1 VCCQT
6 NADFLRSSLRAL
18 IVCAVAA
25 LSLAIPSPLAAQSTE
40 SERPVPLL
48 TGSLGFFTNGWSG
61 QKQLEPVATP
71 VLLVPLGE
79 RWLIESRGEFEGDFQ
94 RPPGGP
100 FGGTVTKEVDYAQ
113 VDFIANANVTVT
125 AGRFLT
131 PFGMYNER
139 MYPIWIRDLQPTPL
153 IFPIATGSSD
163 GVMLRGGIPARNKV
177 NVNYAVYFSTL
188 STINKLDSDR
198 STGARVGFF
207 LPGPRVEI
215 GASFQQHLQEER
227 ARSVGV
233 HFAWQ
238 PNRVSLNLRSEY
250 AWSGSQG
257 SGYWIEAAY
266 RLSQAQRWQR
276 VLRHTEVVGRG
287 QQYLAG
293 ELTASDAAGYGLP
306 TVNTRQ
312 ADLGFNYY
320 FSDGLKAIGSYGRR
334 FSASGDFNLWTV
346 GIAYRFALPLGRAQ

>member
-1 VCCQT
+1 MCCRT
-6 NADFLRSSLRAL
+6 KIACLRAASRAL
-18 IVCAVAA
+18 LWAVAA
-25 LSLAIPSPLAAQSTE
+25 LSLVIPSCLAAQSTE
-40 SERPVPLL
+40 TERAVPVL
-48 TGSLGFFTNGWSG
+48 TGSLGFFTNGWNG
-61 QKQLEPVATP
+61 QTQLEPVATP

-79 RWLIESRGEFEGDFQ
+79 RWLIESRAEFEGDFQ
-94 RPPGGP
+94 RPPGGS

-113 VDFIANANVTVT
+113 VDFIANANVTLTV
-125 AGRFLT
+125 GRFLT

-153 IFPIATGSSD
+153 IFPIATGSSN
-163 GVMLRGGIPARNKV
+163 GVMLRGGIPASNKV

-188 STINKLDSDR
+188 STIDKLDSDR
-198 STGARVGFF
+198 LTGARVGFF

-215 GASFQQHLQEER
+215 AASFQQHLQEER
-227 ARSVGV
+227 SRSVGV

-238 PNRVSLNLRSEY
+238 PNRVPLNLRSEY

-266 RLSQAQRWQR
+266 RLSQVQRWQR

-306 TVNTRQ
+306 AVNARQ
-312 ADLGFNYY
+312 ADLGLNYY
-320 FSDGLKAIGSYGRR
+320 FSDGLKATGSYGRR
-334 FSASGDFNLWTV
+334 FSTSGDVGLWTV
-346 GIAYRFALPLGRAQ
+346 GIAYRFALPLGRTQ